1 MLGESKK
8 NPYLCTQN
16 VNNEHAHRGIDHPTT
31 LNTMSFISRKSLRL
45 LAILLVLA
53 QGVWAQE
60 INYDVSDESGLRNV
74 LQNNA
79 LIRLT
84 NNISLS
90 STIGI
95 SNITVTID
103 LNGKTLTAASGQRIF
118 QINAGASLTIS
129 DSSSEKTGLLTG
141 AGSVADNGACIY
153 NAGTLTMTGGKIYR
167 NECTS
172 GDGGGIY
179 NSGTLTLSGVELEYN
194 SPEGVFNAS
203 GGTAVLSNCTIRRTV
218 FWGINNAGGMT
229 LNAVTITNRSYDKA
243 PGLHNSG
250 TLTMND
256 GLIEYCRAGNGG
268 GVVNSGTM
276 TIQGTTIT
284 NNSAEFYGAGIYNY
298 SKAVLTIK
306 DGTTISK
313 NQARLG
319 GGVLNEGSI
328 TMTGGVISENTASE
342 DGAGI
347 YNYNKGE
354 FTMSGGS
361 ITDNKASTG
370 KGGGIYNNSPD
381 SGDNGINVTGGTI
394 AYNFAAEGG
403 GIYNNS
409 GTTIIAGGN
418 VGEPTRGNWT
428 DGNGGGIYNKAK
440 LSFQSG
446 SIQGNKASDGAGVYN
461 GEGGLALMN
470 GGTIAQNQAFLYGG
484 GICNYATLTLEGGEI
499 KNNLCGQDGGG
510 VWADGSIGSVLY
522 MQGKPEVSG
531 NVKISSPNNLFL
543 KQDAKIRVTGA
554 FTAGADVH
562 FLCEAS
568 GLYKITQDFGGEHN
582 PETIAG
588 TVFTDDAAAD
598 YGLSINQGEVYRMP
612 LAKNTSYL
620 RDGSQTADAMKLSDV
635 ADGSGVSFGSGWFVL
650 DDDKNYTNR
659 ITILGDTRLILTNSK
674 TLTASA
680 GIYVPEWSSLTIYAQ
695 PSNGAV
701 GYITATGSANNAGI
715 GGDQNQDAGT
725 ITVYG
730 GHVTAT
736 GGANAAGI
744 GGGGSLS
751 FYKTINIHG
760 GTVTATGGA
769 AGAGIGTGR
778 VDRDETIASDA
789 AGQLDAVPGMYS
801 SHINITGG
809 QVTATGKDGGAG
821 IGSGDDSYFLGEI
834 SISGGVVTASVSET
848 NAEYCC
854 SAAGIGSGMNG
865 SCYLFRNP
873 NAEPMERRATI
884 RISDGWVTATG
895 GQYGAAGIGG
905 GSRFNVNPVIDPGT
919 YVGADCPSYYG
930 GGADVFI
937 TGGHVEA
944 SGGNHGDATHWGDA
958 IGCGGS
964 YNQDNTVLPTRGTLE
979 IYDGAA
985 VQYWEP
991 GSVNSYA
998 KPYNRVEA
1006 ARDYYKIVIEQ
1017 CDHNSSS
1024 CAYDH
1029 LQHST
1034 CSRCFGN
1041 KAAHT
1046 FDSNGRCTACGL
1058 VSLADNASDN
1068 AAHITNL
1075 TNSTKRD
1082 VALVGRTLYK
1092 DGSWN
1097 TLCLP
1102 FSLTAEQLA
1111 DSPLKGATIK
1121 AFSSASFSKGTL
1133 TLNFSADRQTIEAGV
1148 PYIVKWAAGDHI
1160 VYPLFRQVS
1169 LTSATAS
1176 AVTSEFATATSPASI
1191 TFQGTYD
1198 SYATGGEDKSILYL
1212 GVSAEGQSELYYP
1225 DSEMTIHALRAFFK
1239 LNGLEAGGL
1248 PEFDVR
1254 GFVLNFGDEE
1264 DPTSVSLPMAKEA
1277 DGAWYDLSGRKV
1289 NSQFTIHNSQLSRGV
1304 YIHNGR
1310 KVVVKQIIH
1319 N

>member
-1 MLGESKK
+1 MA
-8 NPYLCTQN
+8 YL
-16 VNNEHAHRGIDHPTT
+16 TT
-31 LNTMSFISRKSLRL
+31 THSTMSLHSKCFLWLPAL
-45 LAILLVLA
+45 LLLFA
-53 QGVWAQE
+53 QSAWAQI
-60 INYDVSDESGLRNV
+60 INYDVSNESGLRNV

-79 LIRLT
+79 YIRLT
-84 NNISLS
+84 NDISLS

-118 QINAGASLTIS
+118 QVNAGASLTIS
-129 DSSSEKTGLLTG
+129 DSSSGKTGLLTG
-141 AGSVADNGACIY
+141 AGSVEDNGACIY

-179 NSGTLTLSGVELEYN
+179 NSGTLTLSGVVLEYN
-194 SPEGVFNAS
+194 SPDGVFNAS
-203 GGTAVLSNCTIRRTV
+203 GATVEMSNCTIRRTV
-218 FWGINNAGGMT
+218 YWGINNAGDMT
-229 LNAVTITNRSYDKA
+229 LDAVTITNRSYDKA
-243 PGLHNSG
+243 PGLHNTG

-306 DGTTISK
+306 DGTTISG
-313 NQARLG
+313 NQARFG

-328 TMTGGVISENTASE
+328 TMTGGVVSENTASE
-342 DGAGI
+342 DGGGI

-361 ITDNKASTG
+361 ITGNKASTG
-370 KGGGIYNNSPD
+370 KGGGIYNNSPN
-381 SGDNGINVTGGTI
+381 SGDKGINMTGGTI
-394 AYNFAAEGG
+394 AGNSAADGG
-403 GIYNNS
+403 GIYNFS

-418 VGEPTRGNWT
+418 VGEPTRGNMAN
-428 DGNGGGIYNKAK
+428 GNGGGIYNKAT

-446 SIQGNKASDGAGVYN
+446 SIQGNIASDGGGVYN
-461 GEGGLALMN
+461 GDGGSALMN
-470 GGTIAQNQAFLYGG
+470 GGTITQNKALLNGG

-499 KNNLCGQDGGG
+499 KNNSCTQNGGG

-531 NVKISSPNNLFL
+531 NVRISISSPNNLFL
-543 KQDAKIRVTGA
+543 KQDARIRVTGA

-582 PETIAG
+582 PETVASS
-588 TVFTDDAAAD
+588 VFTDDAAAD

-620 RDGSQTADAMKLSDV
+620 QDGSQTADAMKLSDV

-701 GYITATGSANNAGI
+701 GNITATGSANNAGI
-715 GGDQNQDAGT
+715 GGNQNQDAGT

-769 AGAGIGTGR
+769 AGAGIGTGP
-778 VDRDETIASDA
+778 VGRDEAIAPDA

-848 NAEYCC
+848 NAEYSC

-985 VQYWEP
+985 VQYWVP
-991 GSVNSYA
+991 GSVNFYA

-1006 ARDYYKIVIEQ
+1006 ARDYYRIVIEQ

-1041 KAAHT
+1041 KVEHT
-1046 FDSNGRCTACGL
+1046 FDGYKRCTACGL
-1058 VSLADNASDN
+1058 VSLADDASDN
-1068 AAHITNL
+1068 AAHIASL
-1075 TNSTKRD
+1075 TVSTKRD
-1082 VALVGRTLYK
+1082 VALAGRTLYK
-1092 DGSWN
+1092 DGLWN

-1102 FSLTAEQLA
+1102 FSLTADQLA
-1111 DSPLKGATIK
+1111 ASPLEGATIK
-1121 AFSSASFSKGTL
+1121 AFSSAAFSDGTL
-1133 TLNFSADRQTIEAGV
+1133 TLNFSDDLQTITAGV
-1148 PYIVKWAAGDHI
+1148 PYIVKWAAGSNI
-1160 VYPLFRQVS
+1160 VDPLFRQVS

-1176 AVTSEFATATSPASI
+1176 AVTSEFEPGTSTASI
-1191 TFQGTYD
+1191 TFQGIYD
-1198 SYATGGEDKSILYL
+1198 SYATGGEDRSILYL
-1212 GVSAEGQSELYYP
+1212 GASTPQGQNNQRYSELYYP
-1225 DSEMTIHALRAFFK
+1225 NADMNIHALRAFFK
-1239 LNGLEAGGL
+1239 LSGIEAGGL
-1248 PEFDVR
+1248 SEPDFVR
-1254 GFVLNFGDEE
+1254 AFVLNFGDGEGAN
-1264 DPTSVSLPMAKEA
+1264 SVSLPSATEA
-1277 DGAWYDLSGRKV
+1277 AGAWYDLSGRQVHSRYMKHD
-1289 NSQFTIHNSQLSRGV
+1289 SQMMIHPSQLPPGI

-1310 KVVVKQIIH
+1310 KVVVK
-1319 N
+1319 